1 MSYPEIDDEFFYDKL
16 NNKMEFYENRID
28 NVKTGLFLEPN
39 QNYVGNYLSSDTI
52 YNSLLLYHST
62 GVGKSISAINIIS
75 QNKDKPVLVLIKNKS
90 IEQNFKNQID
100 RFQSE
105 METEITDI
113 KYINYGAF
121 VNRTL
126 GTKGSEVINGKV
138 SETRTVSG
146 NKIEN
151 LSDYLII
158 VDEVHN
164 ILNNEGYRSLRY
176 MLDKS
181 KNYKLLLLSA
191 TPIFDNVKEIFEL
204 SNLLNDKYSQ
214 LPIRESLNKSQL
226 INTVDRD
233 ETNILSSGIVN
244 LSQNGV
250 NELKEKLR
258 GKISYLTIDPS
269 TFPRVEEKGTII
281 SKPRGQTT
289 LKVIKCKMSQ
299 FQYEGYKKA
308 INIDTNNIDNPSN
321 SNAKKS
327 SLFKNASD
335 ASTIIYP
342 NGGFGK
348 EGFQSIRDKNFLK
361 KNNIRQFSQKLY
373 NILENVEKSNGPVL
387 IYSEYVTAGGTQL
400 LEMFFRANGYGDKM
414 AVLHANIDMKQR
426 EKIRRKYNSKNN
438 SNGQLIKV
446 LIGSQVISEG
456 INFKRI
462 RQIHILEPAW
472 NLSRIQQIIGRGV
485 RNRSHQ
491 DLDYNEQK
499 VEIYKYISISENEDK
514 DFVFIDEIKYIL
526 SEDKDKSIKKV
537 ERLLKTIA
545 IDCSL
550 NRPRNII
557 NGVDGSRECDYDVCD
572 YTCEGKGLVIT
583 GSDNT
588 TNKYSKNTREI
599 KFVSDNL
606 IDVIEKKEIIS
617 LDDILKLN
625 LFDKINDGII
635 YEGIQYI
642 IDNNIILNG
651 KHIKGTLKY
660 LSGLGRGDSYYFI
673 QPIELP
679 VRSLFDFFGKKKTR
693 ENKSIEDYTLLSKGK
708 IIEPK
713 ILVRN
718 VKTLSNNQD
727 SENII
732 IKQNLLYGTK
742 SDKNNVSDGIFRI
755 VDNRKNNLAFTDNR
769 KTITGKTCSFY
780 TVQQLKDILLFLQP
794 MRDITKKEKKD
805 DMCNTIESFMTDN
818 NLILN

>member
-1 MSYPEIDDEFFYDKL
+1 MSYPEIDDELFYDKL
-16 NNKMEFYENRID
+16 NNKMEFYDNRID
-28 NVKTGLFLEPN
+28 NVKKGLFLEPN

-75 QNKDKPVLVLIKNKS
+75 QNQDKPVLVLIKNKS

-105 METEITDI
+105 MGTDITDI

-126 GTKGSEVINGKV
+126 GAKGSEVRGGKV

-204 SNLLNDKYSQ
+204 SNLLNDRYSQ
-214 LPIRESLNKSQL
+214 LPIRDALNKSEL

-244 LSQNGV
+244 LSNKGV

-258 GKISYLTIDPS
+258 GKISYLTINPS

-281 SKPRGQTT
+281 RKPQGQTT
-289 LKVIKCKMSQ
+289 LKVIKCKMSS

-308 INIDTNNIDNPSN
+308 INLDTDNIDSN

-348 EGFQSIRDKNFLK
+348 DGFKSIRDKNFLK
-361 KNNIRQFSQKLY
+361 KNNIRQYSQKLY

-414 AVLHANIDMKQR
+414 AVLHADVDMTQR
-426 EKIRRKYNSKNN
+426 EKIRLKYNSKNN

-491 DLDYNEQK
+491 DLEYMEQK
-499 VEIYKYISISENEDK
+499 VEIYKYISVSEKEEK

-550 NRPRNII
+550 NRPRNILK
-557 NGVDGSRECDYDVCD
+557 GKDGSRECDYDVCD
-572 YTCEGKGLVIT
+572 YKCEGTSEGLT

-588 TNKYSKNTREI
+588 TNTYSKNIREI
-599 KFVSDNL
+599 KFVSDKL
-606 IDVIEKKEIIS
+606 IEIIEKKEIIS
-617 LDDILKLN
+617 LDDIRRLKI
-625 LFDKINDGII
+625 FEKINEKNI

-642 IDNNIILNG
+642 IDSNIILKG
-651 KHIKGTLKY
+651 KHIEGSLAY
-660 LSGLGRGDSYYFI
+660 SSGLGVGDSYYFI
-673 QPIELP
+673 QPVDLQ
-679 VRSLFDFFGKKKTR
+679 VKSLFDFSGKKKTR
-693 ENKSIEDYTLLSKGK
+693 ENRSIEDYYTLINKGR
-708 IIEPK
+708 IIEPE

-718 VKTLSNNQD
+718 VNTLSNTQE

-732 IKQNLLYGTK
+732 IKKNLIYGTN
-742 SDKNNVSDGIFRI
+742 SNKNNVSDGTFRI
-755 VDNRKNNLAFTDNR
+755 VDNRQNLNTSDNR
-769 KTITGKTCSFY
+769 KTITGKSCLY
-780 TVQQLKDILLFLQP
+780 YKVDELKDIILFLQP
-794 MRDITKKEKKD
+794 TRDNSKKESKSSL
-805 DMCNTIESFMTDN
+805 CNNIENFMKDN